1 MWNRCEGIV
10 RNTTGEE
17 VRREATCRLANFT
30 PLAHLSLR
38 HKANKYEH
46 HLTSR
51 TWRLFSGMFNASD
64 LSFMTFQ
71 LCSSWNAV
79 LAGTRSGQ
87 KRNVQRIQIRTRFG
101 RKKLFNEKRTFFFF
115 LERQTEP
122 RWVRTCA
129 LLAPLEGALC
139 NFDVTYLFFTGIRGW
154 SERAA
159 LFDRKYENQGL
170 DIGSGLWETYGLM
183 NWVEGLNVH
192 REWEDYSVQDVCMH
206 VIPEK

>member
-115 LERQTEP
+115 WKDKPNLVESEH
-122 RWVRTCA
+122 VRC
-129 LLAPLEGALC
+129 LHLWKE
-139 NFDVTYLFFTGIRGW
+139 LFAILTWLICSSRVLGDEVKGLRCLTGNMKIRVW
-154 SERAA
+154 TSDLVSER
-159 LFDRKYENQGL
+159 LMDWWIGL
-170 DIGSGLWETYGLM
+170 RD
-183 NWVEGLNVH
+183 
-192 REWEDYSVQDVCMH
+192 
-206 VIPEK
+206 